1 MKSTNHISN
10 NACAL
15 ITGGAKRIGKNI
27 ALKLASLGYDLVI
40 HYHNSQSLALEL
52 QKTITENFSVKVD
65 LIQAD
70 LFQEQEVKK
79 LVNFMFEKIAN
90 WTMLIN
96 NASIFNKS
104 NFLDENAD
112 SEFTNNLAIHLKSP
126 LILIK
131 NFAQNAQ
138 QKKLNNCQI
147 INIVDKNIE
156 RYETMHFYYLLTK
169 QFLAQTTPMLALEL
183 APQIRVN
190 AVALG
195 YFLSQNNDHETNQY
209 VDYLR
214 SKIPL
219 KRIGEIKDLDQT
231 LEFIINNSFLTGQII
246 KIDGGA
252 SLNHVG

>member
-10 NACAL
+10 RPCAL

-40 HYHNSQSLALEL
+40 HYHNSEIFALEL
-52 QKTITENFSVKVD
+52 QKTISENFPVKVD
-65 LIQAD
+65 LIKAD
-70 LFQEQEVKK
+70 LFLEQDVKK
-79 LVNFMFEKIAN
+79 IVSFMFEKIAN
-90 WTMLIN
+90 WSILIN

-104 NFLDENAD
+104 NFLDDNAD
-112 SEFTNNLAIHLKSP
+112 NEFANNLAIHLLSP

-138 QKKLNNCQI
+138 QKKLPNCQI
-147 INIVDKNIE
+147 INILDINIE
-156 RYETMHFYYLLTK
+156 RDKTIHFYYMLTK
-169 QFLAQTTPMLALEL
+169 KFLAQTTPMLALEL

-190 AVALG
+190 GIALG
-195 YFLSQNNDHETNQY
+195 YFLSQNNDPETIKY
-209 VDYLR
+209 VDNLK

-219 KRIGEIKDLDQT
+219 KRIGKIKDLDQT

-252 SLNHVG
+252 LLNHV